1 MKITITGASG
11 FVGSNLIEFLN
22 KSNQIEKIS
31 LRFAS
36 PNLTEIFCDAI
47 IHLAGK
53 AHDLKKVSKPREYY
67 EANFELTKQLFDA
80 FLLSDAKVFVF
91 ISSVKAVSDE
101 VNDILTEIKIPNP
114 QTHYGK
120 SKLLAENYILSK
132 ELPPWKRIF
141 ILRPCMI
148 HGPSNKGNLNLLYKL
163 VSKGIPWPL
172 GKFKNLRSFCSIEN
186 LCFVINEILQNENI
200 SSGVYNIADDKP
212 LSTNQLI
219 ALIAYSQKKNNKIL
233 KIPKAIIFNIA
244 KMGDFLNLP
253 LNSDRLQ
260 KLTESYVVSNQ
271 KIINAIGKPL
281 PLRAEEGLLQT
292 FTSFKNNTLKI

>member
-22 KSNQIEKIS
+22 KSNQIDKIS
-31 LRFAS
+31 LRFES
-36 PNLTEIFCDAI
+36 TKQTEIFCDAI

-67 EANFELTKQLFDA
+67 EANFELTKQLFDV
-80 FLLSDAKVFVF
+80 FLQSDAKVFVF

-101 VNDILTEIKIPNP
+101 VKDVLTEIKIPNP

-132 ELPPWKRIF
+132 ELPEWKRVF
-141 ILRPCMI
+141 ILRPCLI
-148 HGPSNKGNLNLLYKL
+148 HGPGNKGNLNLLYKI

-172 GKFKNLRSFCSIEN
+172 GAFENQRSFCSIDN
-186 LCFVINEILQNENI
+186 VCFVINEILDNENI
-200 SSGVYNIADDKP
+200 PSGIYHLADDNSV
-212 LSTNQLI
+212 STNQLI
-219 ALIAYSQKKNNKIL
+219 TLIAASQNKKASIWNISK
-233 KIPKAIIFNIA
+233 KAITMLA
-244 KMGDFLNLP
+244 KIGDVLHLP
-253 LNSDRLQ
+253 LNSERLQ

-271 KIINAIGKPL
+271 KIVEAIGQPL
-281 PLRAEEGLLQT
+281 PISADEGLL
-292 FTSFKNNTLKI
+292 KTLKSFNE